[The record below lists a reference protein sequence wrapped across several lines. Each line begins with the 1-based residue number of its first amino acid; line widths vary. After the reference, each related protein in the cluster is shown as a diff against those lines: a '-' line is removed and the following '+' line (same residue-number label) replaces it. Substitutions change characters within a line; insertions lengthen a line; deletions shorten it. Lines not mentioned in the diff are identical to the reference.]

1 MKNKNGLSYLLVVLF
16 YMMTCHHCVAPNNK
30 KDEKSAD
37 LAGWQLIWQDEF
49 AGDTLDLTKWQHETG
64 GHGWGNNELQYYTQQ
79 RKNAFVEDGKLIIQ
93 AVKEPWEGR
102 EYTSARLNSRSGW
115 TYKRIEARAK
125 LPKGRGTWPA
135 IWMLPDEW
143 IYSNG
148 SWPDNGEIDIMEHVG
163 YDPGRVHATI
173 HCDAFNHAQGTQKG
187 ASIFVPDAMSEF
199 HNYAVE
205 WYPDRL
211 DFFMDDSL
219 YFRFEKIDDSWRKW
233 PFDHDFHLLLNI
245 AVGGNWGG
253 AQGVDDTVFPARM
266 EIEYVR
272 VYRKIE

>member
-1 MKNKNGLSYLLVVLF
+1 MKDKNVLSFLLVVLF
-16 YMMTCHHCVAPNNK
+16 YLMTCHYCVSPNNE
-30 KDEKSAD
+30 KDEKSLD

-49 AGDTLDLTKWQHETG
+49 AGDSLDLTKWQHETG

-79 RKNAFVEDGKLIIQ
+79 RKNAFVEDGKLVIQ

-143 IYSNG
+143 IYGNG

-173 HCDAFNHAQGTQKG
+173 HCNAFNHAQGTQRG
-187 ASIFVPDAMSEF
+187 ASIFVPDAMSDF

-205 WYPDRL
+205 WYADRL

-219 YFRFEKIDDSWRKW
+219 FFRFEKIDDSWQKW

-253 AQGVDDTVFPARM
+253 AQGVDEAIFPARM
-266 EIEYVR
+266 ELEYVR
-272 VYRKIE
+272 VYRKVD